1 MSSLQAALLG
11 MAGAA
16 IPEAMRVVALLRT
29 GRYPD
34 LLEWMA
40 TLILIALGLG
50 VLLFDTT
57 TDGRLEVA
65 VLGASFPQLFSG
77 LVTSSTPGDKQRRG
91 FRRPRVGNEGFRK
104 VVDYVAW
111 RLN

>member
-1 MSSLQAALLG
+1 

-40 TLILIALGLG
+40 TLILIASVWAFYSSIRQLMGGLRWRYWERRSRNYS
-50 VLLFDTT
+50 L
-57 TDGRLEVA
+57 
-65 VLGASFPQLFSG
+65 AS
-77 LVTSSTPGDKQRRG
+77 
-91 FRRPRVGNEGFRK
+91 
-104 VVDYVAW
+104 
-111 RLN
+111 